1 MRDRNLDTNP
11 MFSEDSILPEQFRA
25 PTGRTSAEKPYFH
38 SRRMPPQ
45 PCLSDHDSR

>member
-25 PTGRTSAEKPYFH
+25 PTGRTSAEKALFPH
-38 SRRMPPQ
+38 PKNAPTT
-45 PCLSDHDSR
+45 LSIRP